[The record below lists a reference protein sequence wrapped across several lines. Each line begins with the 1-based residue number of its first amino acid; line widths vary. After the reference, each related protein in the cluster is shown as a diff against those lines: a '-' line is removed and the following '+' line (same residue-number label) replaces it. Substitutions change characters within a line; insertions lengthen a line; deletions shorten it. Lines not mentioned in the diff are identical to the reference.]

1 MWGSG
6 KPLRQFCYTPDLALL
21 LMWVAIRKPRNGL
34 QCKDDFSL
42 ISLIPEF
49 ENSIAELAQSIGNEF
64 GIENIQ
70 FDTSKADG

>member
-1 MWGSG
+1 
-6 KPLRQFCYTPDLALL
+6 
-21 LMWVAIRKPRNGL
+21 MWVAIRKPRNGL

-49 ENSIAELAQSIGNEF
+49 ENSIAELAQSIGSEF